1 MIMKGKKSFT
11 MSEKEQIEALIRQR
25 CAAPSSQQ
33 KKIRDKMRD
42 IGFYGSDFGISGMT
56 VEKFHRLIE
65 TKKITIM
72 ETSTVTTLKPEKQMP
87 KQITPSSNQKE
98 GLDPW
103 VGENPYVLILG
114 TLPGELSLK
123 TQAYYQD
130 KSHNSFYKIME
141 KLFCR
146 PDGMTDKDFIT
157 RNHLALWDCMKKAER
172 EGSLDS
178 NIRNAKPNEIEKFL
192 INHPTISAIIL
203 NGIGE
208 TTKYFYQI
216 FNTEELEKRFHIKS
230 LPSTANTNAIKF
242 EEKVEQWRYV
252 KKIVDAPTEVHK
264 D

>member
-1 MIMKGKKSFT
+1 MKGKKSFT
-11 MSEKEQIEALIRQR
+11 MSEKEQIEALILQE
-25 CAAPSSQQ
+25 CAAQNDQQ
-33 KKIRDKMRD
+33 RKPIRAKMRR
-42 IGFYGSDFGISGMT
+42 IGFYRSEFDIQRIT
-56 VEKFHRLIE
+56 IELFHNLIK
-65 TKKITIM
+65 TGKITILGG
-72 ETSTVTTLKPEKQMP
+72 SSVVALKPKKQMP

-178 NIRNAKPNEIEKFL
+178 NIRNAEPNEIEKFL
-192 INHPTISAIIL
+192 ITHPTISAIIL

-208 TTKYFYQI
+208 TRQYFYQN
-216 FNTEELEKRFHIKS
+216 FNTEELEKRFRIKS

-252 KKIVDAPTEVHK
+252 KKIVDEQTKVHK